1 MKYMKNMKKCPPGVI
16 CVENVTLMFI
26 FVAIGFIVIYLWMS
40 SMQRYKSN
48 INSNIMYDQESTIN
62 SSATATIQRDFY
74 DGGGDIRLRPNVAYN
89 NTPKDV
95 LLNPYAPPMR
105 DERYLIAE
113 PRRGIPINQSTS
125 IDAVDTE
132 YRQMGLLTPTSGD
145 TNGKMLPL
153 MGRPLFVSRDKWQ
166 YYTMSEQRNSIKLP
180 ISRNGRS
187 ATTEYGVDKLYS
199 GDVVYVEGYNQ
210 PFKVTNYDNDVI
222 KYIPFI

>member
-1 MKYMKNMKKCPPGVI
+1 MKNMKKCPPGVI

-26 FVAIGFIVIYLWMS
+26 FVAIGFIAIYLWVS
-40 SMQRYKSN
+40 SMQRQSSS
-48 INSNIMYDQESTIN
+48 INSNIMRDQRAGTDTIPPV
-62 SSATATIQRDFY
+62 TLQRNFY
-74 DGGGDIRLRPNVAYN
+74 DGGGDIRLRPNVAYTN
-89 NTPKDV
+89 EPKDV
-95 LLNPYAPPMR
+95 LLNPYVPPMR

-125 IDAVDTE
+125 IDAVDTD
-132 YRQMGLLTPTSGD
+132 YRQLGLLTPTSGD
-145 TNGKMLPL
+145 TDGKMLPL

-180 ISRNGRS
+180 ISRNGKS

-210 PFKVTNYDNDVI
+210 PFKITSYDNDVI